1 MLLSSAH
8 PYHQSSSESGDSLS
22 DSFLD
27 TDASGTHS
35 EKGLKAGDF
44 SFGLGHSPYISAL
57 DQDHIFPFEQRN
69 ESIMREIFLSS
80 QAQDEHD
87 HLPNVN
93 YFRPELHPPSQF
105 RSKSLH
111 SGDMQHISRLNHHTH
126 TTLPSLPQL
135 ITANLDSAV
144 DTSMLMSSNMGH
156 APEPNSATTSSSTE
170 STHRQ
175 SEPWSD
181 SARESQNDHIPR
193 ARKPRREKPR
203 IELAPDQPPTTQGKP
218 RSRVYV
224 ACVQCRTR
232 KIRCDGAKPTCHNCS
247 RRSTNGGATCSYD
260 SAPKRRGPDKTPGAR
275 QRTARDTNQEGDA
288 NIGTVRRRRRK
299 PETASPSKNDV
310 RNTSRTYATDSCERQ
325 SPTDMP
331 SPVSSIPLTP
341 ISPLSDEPSKTWNSL
356 VPARGF
362 GALSRTR
369 PTLDNAE
376 QPISRLRG
384 AFLSIHW
391 RLDSWIY
398 GS

>member
-27 TDASGTHS
+27 TDASREAGPHN

-44 SFGLGHSPYISAL
+44 SFGLGHSPYISTL
-57 DQDHIFPFEQRN
+57 DQDQ
-69 ESIMREIFLSS
+69 IMREIFLSS
-80 QAQDEHD
+80 QSQDEHG
-87 HLPNVN
+87 HLPNVD

-105 RSKSLH
+105 RSKNLH

-144 DTSMLMSSNMGH
+144 DTSMLMSNMGH

-181 SARESQNDHIPR
+181 SARESQNDNIPR

-224 ACVQCRTR
+224 ACVQWYVYC
-232 KIRCDGAKPTCHNCS
+232 
-247 RRSTNGGATCSYD
+247 
-260 SAPKRRGPDKTPGAR
+260 
-275 QRTARDTNQEGDA
+275 
-288 NIGTVRRRRRK
+288 
-299 PETASPSKNDV
+299 
-310 RNTSRTYATDSCERQ
+310 Q
-325 SPTDMP
+325 S
-331 SPVSSIPLTP
+331 L
-341 ISPLSDEPSKTWNSL
+341 L
-356 VPARGF
+356 A
-362 GALSRTR
+362 
-369 PTLDNAE
+369 
-376 QPISRLRG
+376 
-384 AFLSIHW
+384 
-391 RLDSWIY
+391 
-398 GS
+398 